1 MKKSIILSRLSY
13 KQFGC
18 AFHEIS
24 AWFVCEKNFREPLVA
39 IFACT
44 HKIFPSTAKEN
55 KKDLLVT
62 DSFHRDSRKARM
74 CVWSASHIFW
84 CRPPASVWRKHLVQ
98 LVVAGSRVII
108 YFYIFYILL
117 YILSTQHPLS
127 SWAMALFC
135 WCCLIARWMFHLW
148 LQNEEMHK
156 QMNSLTSSH
165 PVGFQYL
172 CNLQEGK

>member
-98 LVVAGSRVII
+98 LVVAGGRVII

-127 SWAMALFC
+127 SP
-135 WCCLIARWMFHLW
+135 
-148 LQNEEMHK
+148 
-156 QMNSLTSSH
+156 SLCHGSVLLVLPHSQVDVS
-165 PVGFQYL
+165 PVAAEWG
-172 CNLQEGK
+172 NA